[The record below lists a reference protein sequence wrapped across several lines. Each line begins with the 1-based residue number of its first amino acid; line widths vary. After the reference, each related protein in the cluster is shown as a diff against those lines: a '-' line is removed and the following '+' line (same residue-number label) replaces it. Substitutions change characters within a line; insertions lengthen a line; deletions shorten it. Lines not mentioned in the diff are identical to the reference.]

1 MSERIRLNSPSN
13 AICDGARRVVA
24 NDWLIVVLVALIATA
39 RSLALHSLQSSRG
52 RFSDLPGT
60 TSLWWIHLHS
70 QGAKHCARPWDTSR
84 ATASDS
90 AILFCDVGLPLY
102 LIRVCSLGRRCSQSR
117 NWRLY
122 RGIWFTFAEHAR
134 L

>member
-60 TSLWWIHLHS
+60 TSL
-70 QGAKHCARPWDTSR
+70 
-84 ATASDS
+84 
-90 AILFCDVGLPLY
+90 
-102 LIRVCSLGRRCSQSR
+102 
-117 NWRLY
+117 
-122 RGIWFTFAEHAR
+122 
-134 L
+134 